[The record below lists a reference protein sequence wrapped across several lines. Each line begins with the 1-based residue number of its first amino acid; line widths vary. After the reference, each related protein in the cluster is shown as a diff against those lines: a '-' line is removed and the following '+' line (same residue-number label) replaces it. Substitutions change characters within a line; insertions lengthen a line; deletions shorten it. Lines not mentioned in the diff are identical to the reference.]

1 MSSKTARISSEAPGN
16 RDPGSTS
23 SEPGRAQIAVG
34 LLAAPGLPAEVAE
47 SLAPELSTRLN
58 ELYPEVKWAVPLEI
72 DGLVV
77 PPASTTELIDAAH
90 ERLLGQDWELALSL
104 TDLPLQGRSP
114 HGRGTREPNPP
125 GGGDLTAGP
134 RPREA
139 SPEGPRDGH
148 WHDQGADG
156 RSGGC

>member
-1 MSSKTARISSEAPGN
+1 MSSKSARISSVDAGN

-23 SEPGRAQIAVG
+23 TTPERAQIAVG

-104 TDLPLQGRSP
+104 TDLPLRVGRRTVVA
-114 HGRGTREPNPP
+114 H
-125 GGGDLTAGP
+125 
-134 RPREA
+134 A
-139 SPEGPRDGH
+139 SPTHRVAVISLPGLGPRDF
-148 WHDQGADG
+148 A
-156 RSGGC
+156 RRPSRPPLA